1 MTQPCERQRWGGDT
15 GAKINQRSAG
25 RGNFSLGSNVS
36 QNLSDT
42 GTAPRPPDGHGE
54 IPRDQSGMRAIKG
67 DQNSLGFRLRKEEWC
82 GGMEGPS
89 GEGFPILV
97 LGCWR
102 LFVPSVTLWGRS
114 ALLQEGTGLCCDSGE
129 DGQYGQNATWQNQR
143 GREGKSG
150 KKMIKPI
157 LFFFFFLINNNKK
170 KSPGKKRLCRV
181 LAHEQSL

>member
-1 MTQPCERQRWGGDT
+1 M
-15 GAKINQRSAG
+15 
-25 RGNFSLGSNVS
+25 
-36 QNLSDT
+36 
-42 GTAPRPPDGHGE
+42 
-54 IPRDQSGMRAIKG
+54 
-67 DQNSLGFRLRKEEWC
+67 GFRLQKEEWC

-114 ALLQEGTGLCCDSGE
+114 ALLKEGTGLCCDSGE

-157 LFFFFFLINNNKK
+157 LFFNYLLKK
-170 KSPGKKRLCRV
+170 KKKALGKKGCVGSWHMNRACKW
-181 LAHEQSL
+181 S